1 MLPKQ
6 FSTPTPASSAR
17 GKALLTA
24 SPYVP
29 TTPPDGVAIAK
40 EGVNIMSTV
49 KQLKDIHGRMGNIQ
63 HTIAVF
69 RTSLK
74 VNHAASAQ
82 AILAQELVAKSVIET
97 ELSIDRFT
105 ALLAEAETKASPLKA
120 NLFGVAIDPAGF
132 NLAPEKIPNYDS
144 AELTMTDVQLKL
156 EVWSLEDLEG
166 QSLGEL
172 REIVK
177 DLAKGFYL
185 NNPNFIEYWGEQS
198 KERQQRFGST
208 RHGAIFAS

>member
-1 MLPKQ
+1 MRIPKSNINTIWLMLPKQ

-17 GKALLTA
+17 GKALLTT

-29 TTPPDGVAIAK
+29 TTAPDGVAIAK
-40 EGVNIMSTV
+40 EGVKIMSTV
-49 KQLKDIHGRMGNIQ
+49 KQLKDMHGRVGNIQ

-82 AILAQELVAKSVIET
+82 AILAQELAAKSVIET

-105 ALLAEAETKASPLKA
+105 ALLAEAETKASLLKA
-120 NLFGVAIDPAGF
+120 NLFGATIDPADF
-132 NLAPEKIPNYDS
+132 NPAPEKIPNYAS

-172 REIVK
+172 GRLSRI
-177 DLAKGFYL
+177 LPRA
-185 NNPNFIEYWGEQS
+185 
-198 KERQQRFGST
+198 ST
-208 RHGAIFAS
+208 